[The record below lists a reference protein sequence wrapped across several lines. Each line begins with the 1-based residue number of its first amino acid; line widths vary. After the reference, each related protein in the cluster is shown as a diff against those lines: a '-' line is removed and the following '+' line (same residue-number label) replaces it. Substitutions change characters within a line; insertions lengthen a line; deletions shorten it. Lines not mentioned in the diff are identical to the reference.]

1 LSTAA
6 IHRGLE
12 DVVTGES
19 RICYIDAIKGT
30 LLYRGYDV
38 EQLVQKSTYEEVAY
52 LLLYGNLPK
61 KSELDRFKQEL
72 LNRCAVPNQVLT
84 IIGSF
89 PAERNAMDMLRT
101 AVSALSLYDV
111 VPNDPLKQ
119 SMSIIAKMPNLISA
133 VYRQKQGEWFVPLR
147 KDLSLAATFL
157 YSSYGTEPDPQD
169 SKVLDA
175 LLILHADHEL
185 NASTFTARVAAS
197 TLSDVYSSFV
207 SAIGTLKGPLHG
219 GANQMAF
226 EMLEE
231 IGEPGRA
238 EQYVLGRLAEKKKI
252 MDFGHRVYRLQD
264 PRATIMRSFLEDIS
278 KRKGNSTYL
287 EIIDELEKVMKK
299 EKGLY
304 SNLDLYTGPILHLLG
319 YQSYMY
325 PLFFAVGRS
334 AGWLAHILEQ
344 YQDNKI
350 IRPRAEYVGEMYRP
364 YLPLEKRM

>member
-1 LSTAA
+1 LSAAA

-38 EQLVQKSTYEEVAY
+38 GELVQKSTYEEVAY

-61 KSELDRFKQEL
+61 KAELDRFKQEL
-72 LNRCAVPNQVLT
+72 LNRCAVPNQALT

-101 AVSALSLYDV
+101 AVSALSLYDL

-185 NASTFTARVAAS
+185 NASTFAARVAAS

-207 SAIGTLKGPLHG
+207 SAIGALKGPLHG

-238 EQYVLGRLAEKKKI
+238 EQYVLGRLAEKKKKWASAI
-252 MDFGHRVYRLQD
+252 ASIG
-264 PRATIMRSFLEDIS
+264 S
-278 KRKGNSTYL
+278 KIRGR
-287 EIIDELEKVMKK
+287 
-299 EKGLY
+299 
-304 SNLDLYTGPILHLLG
+304 
-319 YQSYMY
+319 
-325 PLFFAVGRS
+325 PLCVAS
-334 AGWLAHILEQ
+334 
-344 YQDNKI
+344 
-350 IRPRAEYVGEMYRP
+350 
-364 YLPLEKRM
+364 